1 MIAAGLP
8 ENDYDMIYSAGL
20 FDYFTEP
27 VAQMAAQRMVANLKP
42 GGKLIIG
49 NFSMENPSVA
59 IMELGL
65 DWNLIYRSKE
75 DLERMFKGFGSKVH
89 VEKEPLGVNL
99 FVVIEK

>member
-1 MIAAGLP
+1 
-8 ENDYDMIYSAGL
+8 
-20 FDYFTEP
+20 
-27 VAQMAAQRMVANLKP
+27 MAAQKMMASLKP

-49 NFSMENPSVA
+49 NFSKDNPSA
-59 IMELGL
+59 PFMELCL

-75 DLERMFKGFGSKVH
+75 DLERMFHGFGSKVT